1 LEKVKVSLTKLVDP
15 IPEFSVEKTTQAQ
28 KKKEDMTLY
37 NANLKAMQE
46 EEDKAEA
53 EEEAKALKIKN
64 IKPNPAV
71 AIVDAAM
78 ERYEQA
84 SAVKRLAKDDEE
96 KKAYDDARFAKAE
109 KMSKSRHNTAEMNDM
124 DNVSGRGA
132 MHTNGEVWTANMP
145 EHIITDPDFDGYI

>member
-1 LEKVKVSLTKLVDP
+1 
-15 IPEFSVEKTTQAQ
+15 
-28 KKKEDMTLY
+28 
-37 NANLKAMQE
+37 
-46 EEDKAEA
+46 
-53 EEEAKALKIKN
+53 LKIKN
-64 IKPNPAV
+64 IKPNPAI

-84 SAVKRLAKDDEE
+84 SAVKRIVKKEE
-96 KKAYDDARFAKAE
+96 EEKAYDAERFAKAS
-109 KMSKSRHNTAEMNDM
+109 KISKSKHNTAELNDM

>member
-1 LEKVKVSLTKLVDP
+1 LEKVKVTLTKLVDP

-46 EEDKAEA
+46 EEDKLEA

-84 SAVKRLAKDDEE
+84 SAVKDLPRMMKR
-96 KKAYDDARFAKAE
+96 K
-109 KMSKSRHNTAEMNDM
+109 RHMTMQD
-124 DNVSGRGA
+124 SLKLKR
-132 MHTNGEVWTANMP
+132 
-145 EHIITDPDFDGYI
+145 